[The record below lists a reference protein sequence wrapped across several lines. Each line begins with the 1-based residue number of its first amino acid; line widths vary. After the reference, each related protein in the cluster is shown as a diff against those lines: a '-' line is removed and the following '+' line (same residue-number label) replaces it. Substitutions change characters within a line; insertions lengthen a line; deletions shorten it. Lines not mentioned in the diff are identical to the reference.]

1 MNPYSALIS
10 RLGLS
15 PQSGTSMN
23 LHWLFLL
30 LNSLAALE
38 DENPTASLYPDAG
51 KEVLHRLRNQPNGFG
66 MQEVAKLLN
75 GA

>member
-1 MNPYSALIS
+1 MNPYLVLRD

-15 PQSGTSMN
+15 VQSGTSQN
-23 LHWLFLL
+23 FHWLYLL
-30 LNSLAALE
+30 LSALGEME

-51 KEVLHRLRNQPNGFG
+51 KEVLHRLRAHQGFAA
-66 MQEVAKLLN
+66 QEVAKLLG